1 MSDMARERLAALL
14 GVEAEELAQAAKLS
28 GKQAAALAD
37 RVAAELAEREARD
50 LSIALALL
58 GRAPPGLI
66 AHLAERRLSPRFV
79 ARVAPHLDPR
89 TTGEFAERLS
99 DDYLAQVAR
108 WLDHERATEL
118 LASIPADRIALVA
131 RALARDGQSVTMAAV
146 ARQLPDASLS
156 AALEALEADEVG
168 AVLAHAD
175 KPLRSRVSDRL
186 PKQRRGRVA
195 AG

>member
-1 MSDMARERLAALL
+1 MARERLAALL
-14 GVEAEELAQAAKLS
+14 GVGSEELAQAAKLS

-66 AHLAERRLSPRFV
+66 ARLVERHLSPRFV

-89 TTGEFAERLS
+89 TTGELVERLS

-108 WLDHERATEL
+108 WLDHERTTEL
-118 LASIPADRIALVA
+118 LASIPAARIALVA
-131 RALARDGQSVTMAAV
+131 RALAHDEQFMTMAAV
-146 ARQLPDASLS
+146 ARQLPDVSLA
-156 AALEALEADEVG
+156 AALEALEEDEVA
-168 AVLAHAD
+168 AVLAYAD
-175 KPLRSRVSDRL
+175 KPLRNRASDRL
-186 PKQRRGRVA
+186 PRKRRGRVA